1 MSELNI
7 TASKIEGET
16 VVAVLHLSGH
26 LHGDTEGKLMNQ
38 VRQIHQEGARYL
50 LLDLSEV
57 EILTSAGLRAIHTI
71 FNLFTPKNDLAVI
84 NEHKGEPYK
93 SPYFKLVCPNP
104 NIYYVLN
111 IAGFLQNILIYN
123 DVDEA
128 VHSFAGLSI

>member
-1 MSELNI
+1 
-7 TASKIEGET
+7 
-16 VVAVLHLSGH
+16 
-26 LHGDTEGKLMNQ
+26 MNQ

-71 FNLFTPKNDLAVI
+71 FNLFTPKNDAAVI